1 MKLAKQI
8 MVHIMGTIHVKK
20 KKKDRKDLYEF
31 DMKRYAGYI
40 K

>member
-20 KKKDRKDLYEF
+20 KDRKDLYVF

-40 K
+40 N